1 MGAKRYGLLVADPGG
16 EYKQLL
22 FLMGSRK
29 KAREL
34 AGTIKG
40 RKVAVVVKKGPG
52 SDSPNDIIVNGAR
65 VEILEEREAGEHD
78 SVTH

>member
-22 FLMGSRK
+22 FLMGFQK
-29 KAREL
+29 E
-34 AGTIKG
+34 GQGVG
-40 RKVAVVVKKGPG
+40 RDDQRPQGCRCGEKRPG
-52 SDSPNDIIVNGAR
+52 SDSPNDIVVNGAR